1 MATLFSDDFNRA
13 NNTDLGASWTEVKG
27 NHQIVSNALQLAAY
41 NSANNFADC
50 RADTDAHAAVA
61 DCKVTATRVSGT
73 SFDALIYARGS
84 GTDSTYTGYVL
95 NVYGSNNIEVYRF
108 NSGTSALIGARNATH
123 SNGDSYGLQVSGT
136 GATITFKV
144 IRNGA
149 QVGADLT
156 DTSGSRITAAGQ
168 TGLGNWATSTSTWD
182 DFLVEDLAAGGDV
195 SVALTGQVATSSRG
209 SLGPA
214 ASKDLSGSAVT
225 SAAGTLTPSLS
236 FVLTGRAAT
245 SAIGS
250 IGPQLSIELTGLSA
264 TVAQGTVTASTG
276 GDVTVSLSG
285 LVASSA
291 QGALSPAAVRAVTGL
306 AITSTRGSVTP
317 ELSKALTGSA
327 ASAAQGALAPTFS
340 LSLSGLAS
348 TLSQGT
354 VTPVSGVTIALTGQS
369 STFSAGTIGVVS
381 AIGLTGAVGTWS
393 QGVVSAGVPSGP
405 TSRRRSLLAE
415 KVERVRVVTKVDRST
430 TVIRKSRQILH

>member
-41 NSANNFADC
+41 NSANNFSDC

-73 SFDALIYARGS
+73 SFDALVYARGS

-144 IRNGA
+144 IRNGS

-168 TGLGNWATSTSTWD
+168 TGLGNWSTSTSTWD
-182 DFLVEDLAAGGDV
+182 DFLVEDLGGTQSYSYSASGGLSIAGVAAALRSRAV
-195 SVALTGQVATSSRG
+195 SVAGGISLGGATASARVGSRTASGGISLVGAASFARGQTVAPSGGLSLSGAATKACARVAASAGGLQMSGAATVSTSGTQTYAYTATGGLVLAGNVTQARKASRTSSG
-209 SLGPA
+209 GIAISGAAA
-214 ASKDLSGSAVT
+214 ASSHES
-225 SAAGTLTPSLS
+225 
-236 FVLTGRAAT
+236 RR
-245 SAIGS
+245 
-250 IGPQLSIELTGLSA
+250 
-264 TVAQGTVTASTG
+264 TVTASG
-276 GDVTVSLSG
+276 GISLG
-285 LVASSA
+285 
-291 QGALSPAAVRAVTGL
+291 G
-306 AITSTRGSVTP
+306 
-317 ELSKALTGSA
+317 A
-327 ASAAQGALAPTFS
+327 ASI
-340 LSLSGLAS
+340 S
-348 TLSQGT
+348 TL
-354 VTPVSGVTIALTGQS
+354 VPGQS
-369 STFSAGTIGVVS
+369 QRARINRRG
-381 AIGLTGAVGTWS
+381 AIMVFG
-393 QGVVSAGVPSGP
+393 
-405 TSRRRSLLAE
+405 
-415 KVERVRVVTKVDRST
+415 
-430 TVIRKSRQILH
+430 